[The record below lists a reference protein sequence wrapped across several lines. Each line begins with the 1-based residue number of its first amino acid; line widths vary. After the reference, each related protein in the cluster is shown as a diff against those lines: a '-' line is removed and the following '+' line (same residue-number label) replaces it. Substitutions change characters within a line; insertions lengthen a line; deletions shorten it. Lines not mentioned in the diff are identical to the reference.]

1 MVLIGFINAGF
12 NLYFQLANTEVSAKH
27 SKVKQ
32 SEGRFAWTAWAS
44 LVAQM
49 VKNLP
54 AIQET
59 QVRSLDWEDL
69 LEKGT
74 TTHSSILAW
83 TIAWTEEAGG
93 LQFMGSQRVGTQL
106 KWLSMHARRGSQVQG
121 ASKSP
126 AALDKAH
133 LAGPITRVSGSQG
146 LGWDLRTCIL
156 NRFPHDSAPVGQGTP
171 LWEPPLYSD
180 PEKRRGVSGDSS
192 SPAWNP
198 TPKRLMGCRPS
209 G

>member
-1 MVLIGFINAGF
+1 MVLIDFINAGF

-59 QVRSLDWEDL
+59 QARSLDWEDL

-83 TIAWTEEAGG
+83 RIAWTEEAGG
-93 LQFMGSQRVGTQL
+93 L
-106 KWLSMHARRGSQVQG
+106 
-121 ASKSP
+121 
-126 AALDKAH
+126 
-133 LAGPITRVSGSQG
+133 
-146 LGWDLRTCIL
+146 
-156 NRFPHDSAPVGQGTP
+156 
-171 LWEPPLYSD
+171 
-180 PEKRRGVSGDSS
+180 
-192 SPAWNP
+192 
-198 TPKRLMGCRPS
+198 
-209 G
+209 